1 MRQARRKLL
10 RSALAATS
18 LMLTVATV
26 EGVAQERTKIARV
39 GYLGQAPAA
48 SFAPRVDALRAGLL
62 DLGYIEGRNLIL
74 DLRWADEPAQ
84 LPQLA
89 EELIRAGSEVIF
101 APSSA
106 ETGAALVATNTV
118 PVVFGAH
125 ADPVGVKHV
134 RSLAEPGG
142 NATGMTML
150 LTDMV
155 AKQLEV
161 LKEALPTAKR
171 FGVLYASAA
180 PSHVPALAAAE
191 SAARQL
197 GVELERLPVQAESDF
212 ERAFADMVLR
222 RIDGFMVLATPLT
235 LNSRNLISNLA
246 IKHGL
251 PSAFGAKD
259 NVRAGGLISY
269 APDANALTRR
279 AASYI
284 DKILRGVSPANLPVE
299 QATTYELWIN
309 LKTAKALSLTIPP
322 TLLARA
328 DEVIE

>member
-1 MRQARRKLL
+1 MRAAYSSGSAFVGARVRQARTRVL
-10 RSALAATS
+10 RSVLAATS

-74 DLRWADEPAQ
+74 DFRWADERAQ

-142 NATGMTML
+142 NATGKTML

-197 GVELERLPVQAESDF
+197 GVEVERLPVQAQSDL
-212 ERAFADMVLR
+212 ERAFADMALR

-235 LNSRNLISNLA
+235 FNGRNLISNLA

-251 PSAFGAKD
+251 PSVFGAKD
-259 NVRAGGLISY
+259 NVLAGGLMSY
-269 APDANALTRR
+269 APDAHALTRPCSVVYR
-279 AASYI
+279 HNP
-284 DKILRGVSPANLPVE
+284 KGG
-299 QATTYELWIN
+299 
-309 LKTAKALSLTIPP
+309 
-322 TLLARA
+322 
-328 DEVIE
+328 